1 MSAVRSNGR
10 DIVSHLTI
18 ENAPEWTS
26 RWNTRTMT
34 LMDKAGNAQI
44 VDASQENF
52 RSRDLVDYS
61 TVSKDSDGAAKVRNP
76 ENV

>member
-1 MSAVRSNGR
+1 MGAVRSNAR

-34 LMDKAGNAQI
+34 LIDKAGNAQI
-44 VDASQENF
+44 VDASQEKF